1 MEVSFLPERTF
12 GCSLLDDCALPW
24 RRLTAS
30 FARVV
35 QSAKSDDG
43 ATYGPALL
51 CRGEAV
57 IKKWPSF
64 NGYGPVVSRAQGRS
78 G

>member
-12 GCSLLDDCALPW
+12 GCSLLDDCAFPW
-24 RRLTAS
+24 HRSTAS

-43 ATYGPALL
+43 ANYGPALL
-51 CRGEAV
+51 RRGEAV

-64 NGYGPVVSRAQGRS
+64 YGYGPVVSRAQGRS